1 MSTDWDKYST
11 AEETQRRVKS
21 SLPEENGVVRLNVGG
36 VRAIKPLSVEHE
48 PEPDNRAHTA
58 VLGDK
63 KKDPEVRLKLQR
75 LAEWVIRI

>member
-1 MSTDWDKYST
+1 MDDKGGTPT
-11 AEETQRRVKS
+11 AVPIHTRNHIDSGAV
-21 SLPEENGVVRLNVGG
+21 PVVRLNVGG

-48 PEPDNRAHTA
+48 PEPDNRAHTE
-58 VLGDK
+58 VFGDK